1 MLEFDKQVLIDPPK
15 IGQTEVEKPQT
26 LENEAKIFMETVPV
40 AYYRER
46 MDKLVSKIRSA
57 SQMQLES
64 QLLSSTRSLTKNHS
78 EAISALKK
86 LHSEEVKSLKQ

>member
-1 MLEFDKQVLIDPPK
+1 
-15 IGQTEVEKPQT
+15 
-26 LENEAKIFMETVPV
+26 METVPV

-86 LHSEEVKSLKQ
+86 LHSEEVKSLKQEFLQLEKKLKEKDSKISTL